1 MSYYS
6 PQAGDYKTY
15 GYAGD
20 PGLFSFLGKLIKK
33 SAAHYARKAA
43 RTVAP
48 AGPAAGAAMGF
59 QVAAPP
65 GWTYP
70 PRLTGPPGAG
80 ARGPA
85 MPGFQLPGTGAG
97 GRAIGPTR
105 GSVAPVNG
113 CCPKG
118 YHMEKSGKPYCVRN
132 RRRNVGNARALR
144 RAISRVQ
151 GFEGLF
157 RKAFA
162 VKGAVTV
169 KKR

>member
-6 PQAGDYKTY
+6 PPAGDYKTY

-20 PGLFSFLGKLIKK
+20 PGIFSFIGKIIKK

-43 RTVAP
+43 RAAQPGGFPIVRTVGSAT
-48 AGPAAGAAMGF
+48 AAGVAM
-59 QVAAPP
+59 QYLPAPVN
-65 GWTYP
+65 G
-70 PRLTGPPGAG
+70 GGAG

-85 MPGFQLPGTGAG
+85 MPGFQMPGTGAG

>member
-43 RTVAP
+43 RQVALP
-48 AGPAAGAAMGF
+48 PGMPGVGTAMGF
-59 QVAAPP
+59 TVAAPP
-65 GWTYP
+65 GWKYP
-70 PRLTGPPGAG
+70 PRVDGGAG

-85 MPGFQLPGTGAG
+85 MPGFLLPGTGAG
-97 GRAIGPTR
+97 GQAVGPTR
-105 GSVAPVNG
+105 GSVTPVNG

-118 YHMEKSGKPYCVRN
+118 YHMEKSGRPYCVRN

>member
-6 PQAGDYKTY
+6 PQVGDYKTY

-20 PGLFSFLGKLIKK
+20 PGLFSFLGKLVKK

-43 RTVAP
+43 RQVQPGGFPIVRTVGTAT
-48 AGPAAGAAMGF
+48 AAGAAMQF
-59 QVAAPP
+59 LPSPP
-65 GWTYP
+65 G
-70 PRLTGPPGAG
+70 GPGAG
-80 ARGPA
+80 SRGPA
-85 MPGFQLPGTGAG
+85 MPGFQLPGTGTA
-97 GRAIGPTR
+97 GRALGPTR
-105 GSVAPVNG
+105 GSVVPVNG

>member
-1 MSYYS
+1 MSYYT

-20 PGLFSFLGKLIKK
+20 PGLFSFVGKLIKK

-43 RTVAP
+43 RQVQPGGFPVVRTVGSAT
-48 AGPAAGAAMGF
+48 AAGAAMQYF
-59 QVAAPP
+59 IPP
-65 GWTYP
+65 GSGAK
-70 PRLTGPPGAG
+70 GPGMA
-80 ARGPA
+80 
-85 MPGFQLPGTGAG
+85 GFQLPTARDM
-97 GRAIGPTR
+97 GRVPGLPGGPTR
-105 GSVAPVNG
+105 GSVLPTNG
-113 CCPKG
+113 CCPKS
-118 YHMEKSGKPYCVRN
+118 YHMEKSGKPYCVKN

>member
-20 PGLFSFLGKLIKK
+20 PGIFSFVGKLIKK

-43 RTVAP
+43 RAVATP
-48 AGPAAGAAMGF
+48 AVIPGGSMGF

-80 ARGPA
+80 AKGPA

-97 GRAIGPTR
+97 GRALGPTR
-105 GSVAPVNG
+105 GSIVPVNG

>member
-6 PQAGDYKTY
+6 PQVGDYKTY

-20 PGLFSFLGKLIKK
+20 PGLFSILGGLALK
-33 SAAHYARKAA
+33 SLKHYARKRA
-43 RTVAP
+43 RKA
-48 AGPAAGAAMGF
+48 AGPIPFRPIATIGAATAAGTAMQF
-59 QVAAPP
+59 LPSP
-65 GWTYP
+65 G
-70 PRLTGPPGAG
+70 GPGAG

-85 MPGFQLPGTGAG
+85 MPGFQMPGTGVG